1 MKIKEKKHPKF
12 KRANVNDLIYMH
24 RITLAQALNSE
35 PVSIVTL
42 DNRKLSI
49 TMDEIISPQTAKLVR
64 GEGMPIFDKENP
76 LENLLFKDR
85 KGDMYIKFDIRFPSF
100 IDPVKKE
107 EITRLLEENEN
118 EN

>member
-1 MKIKEKKHPKF
+1 MKVKEKKHPRF

-24 RITLAQALNSE
+24 KITLAQALNSD

-85 KGDMYIKFDIRFPSF
+85 KGDMYIKFDIKFPSF

-107 EITRLLEENEN
+107 EITRLLEDNEN
-118 EN
+118 